1 MNKAQQISVIFLLLL
16 PSLGT
21 AEVRNIIV
29 FFDGS
34 TAITLIDSI
43 EVDSLKYIDRDNGD
57 TLRIAKK
64 EAYFVYN
71 DFGRMFYYS
80 PSSYLRMEFLEEYG
94 GFVRLVNG
102 DTIYYDEI
110 LFDRKMIRPR
120 VALYQLGEDLPFI
133 KVPFQDIHF
142 VRANGSVLRK
152 SVRNGFYASAAS
164 FTLATLFQIYSQYD
178 ETGLLVRSAWVG
190 VKKILPGIGP
200 LKETGTQYHSF
211 TFITPVSTIAWM
223 VFDIIFDRRTQ
234 YFRPLEREKKYPR
247 SKYKFSIKT
256 IINRQIEKI
265 QHKRN
270 EKRAEKE
277 AEEAKK
283 QQSLY

>member
-1 MNKAQQISVIFLLLL
+1 MNKAQQTWVILLLLL

-21 AEVRNIIV
+21 AEVSNIVV

-43 EVDSLKYIDRDNGD
+43 EFDSLKYIDRDSGD

-64 EAYFVYN
+64 KAYFVYN

-80 PSSYLRMEFLEEYG
+80 PSSYMRMEFLEEYG

-102 DTIYYDEI
+102 DTIYYNQI
-110 LFDRKMIRPR
+110 LFDKKMIRPL
-120 VALYQLGEDLPFI
+120 VALYQEDDNLPFI
-133 KVPFQDIHF
+133 KIPFQDIHF
-142 VRANGSVLRK
+142 VRADGSVLRK
-152 SVRNGFYASAAS
+152 SVRNGFYTSVGS
-164 FTLATLFQIYSQYD
+164 FTLATLFQIYSEYNKS
-178 ETGLLVRSAWVG
+178 GLFSRAAWIG
-190 VKKILPGIGP
+190 VKKILPGFTP
-200 LKETGTQYHSF
+200 LKETGTQYHSL
-211 TFITPVSTIAWM
+211 TFVTPVATIAWM

-247 SKYKFSIKT
+247 SMYKFSIRV

-265 QHKRN
+265 QQRRK
-270 EKRAEKE
+270 EKQAEKE

-283 QQSLY
+283 QKALY

>member
-1 MNKAQQISVIFLLLL
+1 LVIFLLLL

-21 AEVRNIIV
+21 AEVRNIVV

-43 EVDSLKYIDRDNGD
+43 EFDSLKYIDRDSGD

-120 VALYQLGEDLPFI
+120 VALYQLGDDLPFT

-152 SVRNGFYASAAS
+152 SVRNGFYTSVGS
-164 FTLATLFQIYSQYD
+164 FTLATLLQIYSEYS
-178 ETGLLVRSAWVG
+178 ESGLFSRAAWIG
-190 VKKILPGIGP
+190 VKKILPGFTP
-200 LKETGTQYHSF
+200 LKETGTQYHSLTFF
-211 TFITPVSTIAWM
+211 TPAATMAWM
-223 VFDIIFDRRTQ
+223 IIDIIFDRRTQ
-234 YFRPLEREKKYPR
+234 YFRPLEREKKYRR
-247 SKYKFSIKT
+247 SMYKFSIKV

-265 QHKRN
+265 QHRLK
-270 EKRAEKE
+270 EKQAEKDE
-277 AEEAKK
+277 EEAKK
-283 QQSLY
+283 KQALY

>member
-16 PSLGT
+16 PSLVT

-43 EVDSLKYIDRDNGD
+43 EFDSLKYIDRDNGD

-247 SKYKFSIKT
+247 SMYKFSIKT

-277 AEEAKK
+277 AEEAKR

>member
-1 MNKAQQISVIFLLLL
+1 MNKALHTWLILLVIL
-16 PSLGT
+16 PTFGT

-43 EVDSLKYIDRDNGD
+43 EFDSLKYIDRDNGD

-64 EAYFVYN
+64 EAFFIYN

-80 PSSYLRMEFLEEYG
+80 PSSFLRMEFLEEYG
-94 GFVRLVNG
+94 GLVRMVNG

-110 LFDRKMIRPR
+110 LFDRKMIRPH
-120 VALYQLGEDLPFI
+120 VALYQKGESLPFM

-142 VRANGSVLRK
+142 VRADGSVLRK
-152 SVRNGFYASAAS
+152 SVRNGFYTSIGS
-164 FTLATLFQIYSQYD
+164 FTLSTLFQIYSDYSK
-178 ETGLLVRSAWVG
+178 TGLFSRAAWIG
-190 VKKILPGIGP
+190 VKKILPGFTP
-200 LKETGTQYHSF
+200 LKETGTQYHSL
-211 TFITPVSTIAWM
+211 TFITPVATIAWM
-223 VFDIIFDRRTQ
+223 IFDIIFDRRTQ

-247 SKYKFSIKT
+247 SMYKFSIKT

>member
-43 EVDSLKYIDRDNGD
+43 EFDSLKYIDRDNGD

-102 DTIYYDEI
+102 NTIYYDEI

-120 VALYQLGEDLPFI
+120 VALYQLGDDLPFT

-152 SVRNGFYASAAS
+152 SVRNGFYASAGS
-164 FTLATLFQIYSQYD
+164 FTLATLFQIYSKYG
-178 ETGLLVRSAWVG
+178 ETGLLVRSAWIG

-211 TFITPVSTIAWM
+211 TFITPVATIAWM
-223 VFDIIFDRRTQ
+223 VYDIIFDRRTQ
-234 YFRPLEREKKYPR
+234 YFRPLERQEKYPR
-247 SKYKFSIKT
+247 SMYKFSINT

-270 EKRAEKE
+270 EKRTEKE
-277 AEEAKK
+277 AEKAKK
-283 QQSLY
+283 KQSLY

>member
-16 PSLGT
+16 PSLVT

-43 EVDSLKYIDRDNGD
+43 EFDSLKYIDRDNGD

-247 SKYKFSIKT
+247 SMYKFSIKT

-277 AEEAKK
+277 AEKAKK

>member
-43 EVDSLKYIDRDNGD
+43 EFDSLKYIDRDNGD

-120 VALYQLGEDLPFI
+120 VALYQLGEDLPFTKI
-133 KVPFQDIHF
+133 PFQDIHF

-152 SVRNGFYASAAS
+152 SVRNGFYTSVGS
-164 FTLATLFQIYSQYD
+164 FTFTTLFQIYSEYS
-178 ETGLLVRSAWVG
+178 ETELFSRAVWTG

-211 TFITPVSTIAWM
+211 TSVSYTHLTLPTTPYV
-223 VFDIIFDRRTQ
+223 
-234 YFRPLEREKKYPR
+234 
-247 SKYKFSIKT
+247 
-256 IINRQIEKI
+256 
-265 QHKRN
+265 
-270 EKRAEKE
+270 
-277 AEEAKK
+277 
-283 QQSLY
+283 

>member
-1 MNKAQQISVIFLLLL
+1 LVIFVLLL
-16 PSLGT
+16 PSLGP
-21 AEVRNIIV
+21 AEVRNIGV
-29 FFDGS
+29 CFDGS
-34 TAITLIDSI
+34 TALTLIDSF
-43 EVDSLKYIDRDNGD
+43 EFESLKYIDRDNGD

-102 DTIYYDEI
+102 DTINYDEI

-120 VALYQLGEDLPFI
+120 VALYQLGDDLPFT

-152 SVRNGFYASAAS
+152 SVRNGFYASVGS
-164 FTLATLFQIYSQYD
+164 FTLATLFQIYSKYG
-178 ETGLLVRSAWVG
+178 ESGLLVRSAWIG

-211 TFITPVSTIAWM
+211 TFITPVATIAWM

-247 SKYKFSIKT
+247 SMYKFSIKT

-283 QQSLY
+283 KQSLY

>member
-16 PSLGT
+16 PSLVT

-43 EVDSLKYIDRDNGD
+43 EFDSLKYIDRDNGD

-102 DTIYYDEI
+102 DTIYYDKI

-120 VALYQLGEDLPFI
+120 VALYQGVEDLPFT

-142 VRANGSVLRK
+142 VRADGSVLRK
-152 SVRNGFYASAAS
+152 SVRNGFYASVGS
-164 FTLATLFQIYSQYD
+164 FTIATLFQIYSEYN
-178 ETGLLVRSAWVG
+178 ETGLFSRAAWIG
-190 VKKILPGIGP
+190 IKKIMPGFTPSI
-200 LKETGTQYHSF
+200 ET
-211 TFITPVSTIAWM
+211 
-223 VFDIIFDRRTQ
+223 
-234 YFRPLEREKKYPR
+234 L
-247 SKYKFSIKT
+247 
-256 IINRQIEKI
+256 
-265 QHKRN
+265 
-270 EKRAEKE
+270 
-277 AEEAKK
+277 
-283 QQSLY
+283 SLIHI

>member
-1 MNKAQQISVIFLLLL
+1 MVIFLLLL

-21 AEVRNIIV
+21 GEVRNIIV

-43 EVDSLKYIDRDNGD
+43 EFDSLKYIDRDNGD

-120 VALYQLGEDLPFI
+120 VALYQLGDDLPFT

-152 SVRNGFYASAAS
+152 SVRNGFYASAGS
-164 FTLATLFQIYSQYD
+164 FTLATLFQIYSEYNKS
-178 ETGLLVRSAWVG
+178 GLFSRAAWIG
-190 VKKILPGIGP
+190 VKKILPGFTP
-200 LKETGTQYHSF
+200 LKETGTQYHSL
-211 TFITPVSTIAWM
+211 TFVTPVATIAWM
-223 VFDIIFDRRTQ
+223 VFDIIFDRRTH

-247 SKYKFSIKT
+247 SMYKFSIRV

-265 QHKRN
+265 QQRRK
-270 EKRAEKE
+270 EKQAEKE
-277 AEEAKK
+277 AEDAKK
-283 QQSLY
+283 QKALY

>member
-1 MNKAQQISVIFLLLL
+1 LVIFLLLL

-21 AEVRNIIV
+21 AEVRNIVV

-43 EVDSLKYIDRDNGD
+43 EFDSLKYIDRDGGD

-80 PSSYLRMEFLEEYG
+80 PSSYSRMEFLEEYG

-120 VALYQLGEDLPFI
+120 VALYQVGDDLPFT

-152 SVRNGFYASAAS
+152 SVRNGFYASAGS
-164 FTLATLFQIYSQYD
+164 FTLATLFQIYSKYG
-178 ETGLLVRSAWVG
+178 ESGLLVRSAWIG

-211 TFITPVSTIAWM
+211 TFITPVATIAWM
-223 VFDIIFDRRTQ
+223 VFDIIFARRTQ

-247 SKYKFSIKT
+247 SMYKFSIKT

>member
-43 EVDSLKYIDRDNGD
+43 EFDSLKYIDRDNGD

-80 PSSYLRMEFLEEYG
+80 PSSYMRMEFLEEYS
-94 GFVRLVNG
+94 GFVRMVNG
-102 DTIYYDEI
+102 DTIYYNKI
-110 LFDRKMIRPR
+110 RFDKKMIKPL
-120 VALYQLGEDLPFI
+120 VALYQEGNDLPFTKI
-133 KVPFQDIHF
+133 PFQDIHF
-142 VRANGSVLRK
+142 VRTDGSVLKK
-152 SVRNGFYASAAS
+152 SVRNGFYTSIGS
-164 FTLATLFQIYSQYD
+164 FTLSTLLQIYSEYS
-178 ETGLLVRSAWVG
+178 ESGLFVRSLYNNVN
-190 VKKILPGIGP
+190 KILPGFP
-200 LKETGTQYHSF
+200 PEKTGTQYHSL
-211 TFITPVSTIAWM
+211 TFITPVATIAWM

-234 YFRPLEREKKYPR
+234 YFRPLEREIKYPR
-247 SKYKFSIKT
+247 SMYKFSIRVNIDRK
-256 IINRQIEKI
+256 IDKILERRKEK
-265 QHKRN
+265 K
-270 EKRAEKE
+270 AEKD
-277 AEEAKK
+277 AENAKK
-283 QQSLY
+283 KKSLY